1 MTIRTVLKDLNAN
14 YIKSLNGG
22 DAEGCAD
29 NYAEDGTFLFRGGSV
44 RGRAN
49 ILALHEH
56 FIDSGIKMVSLEP
69 LEFQA
74 FGDLG
79 YALQIYAT
87 EQETGRILQVLKRQ
101 MDDSWKVQAQSV
113 TSV

>member
-1 MTIRTVLKDLNAN
+1 MTIRTVLKDLNTN
-14 YIKSLNGG
+14 YIESLNRG
-22 DAEGCAD
+22 DAESCAE
-29 NYAEDGTFLFRGGSV
+29 NYAQDATFLFRGGSV
-44 RGRAN
+44 RGRDN

-56 FIDSGIKMVSLEP
+56 FIDAGVKMVSLEP

-74 FGDLG
+74 FGDLA

-87 EQETGRILQVLKRQ
+87 DQETGRILQVLKRQ
-101 MDDSWKVQAQSV
+101 MDDAWKVQAQSV